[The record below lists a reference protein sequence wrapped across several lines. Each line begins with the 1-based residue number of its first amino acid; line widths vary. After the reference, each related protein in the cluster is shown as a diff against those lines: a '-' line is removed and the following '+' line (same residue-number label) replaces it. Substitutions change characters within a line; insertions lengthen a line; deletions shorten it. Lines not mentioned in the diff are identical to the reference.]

1 MGLFWVHLFPMLG
14 GGPLTHL
21 RRRVVLKSVLAAAL
35 LIVLASCGLVL
46 GGRSAGG
53 AAAVGELGYA
63 ACIATRVSP
72 EAWIRQPT
80 GSAPGSEPGPMWT
93 APAILEQGMMIKP
106 GARVT
111 TGPRGRVLLVFADG
125 STTTIEPGSD
135 LVIGPRILQSAS
147 VAGSIVES
155 GDGQL
160 LRLAPPQIRLIIGRI
175 WLEIARRIDSGPSFE
190 VETPFSTV
198 SVRGTAFG
206 VEVDEEETTYVYVES
221 GQVVVESESGSLAVD
236 PGQSAVAQKGKRP
249 EAVPEPRPGGK
260 PLWKETG
267 VGKPGNGPQDKER
280 PLKKTRPGGK
290 DEEAEGER
298 DEDLHEDLDEDNE
311 GNEDNEDDQDE
322 KGGHGDDGR
331 RPHDET
337 GTHRCED
344 SRRSR
349 RLSSS

>member
-35 LIVLASCGLVL
+35 LIVLASCSLVL

-80 GSAPGSEPGPMWT
+80 GSAPGFGPGPMWT

-175 WLEIARRIDSGPSFE
+175 WLEIARCIDSGPSFE

-221 GQVVVESESGSLAVD
+221 GQVVVESESGSDSIMSIPMAAGLLCETSETSCARND
-236 PGQSAVAQKGKRP
+236 RGHGQRPSADIDSSSISTVTTRGSGSGAKASANCRRIAISTGSNR
-249 EAVPEPRPGGK
+249 PRP
-260 PLWKETG
+260 
-267 VGKPGNGPQDKER
+267 
-280 PLKKTRPGGK
+280 
-290 DEEAEGER
+290 
-298 DEDLHEDLDEDNE
+298 
-311 GNEDNEDDQDE
+311 
-322 KGGHGDDGR
+322 
-331 RPHDET
+331 
-337 GTHRCED
+337 
-344 SRRSR
+344 
-349 RLSSS
+349 